1 MLYSQINQKEVRN
14 MAGDKP
20 EVSLEVAPIKE
31 QFNKLGEVQRSFTPE
46 QVKFITDTVAPGL
59 TQNEV
64 WLFLLKASLLRL
76 NPLTNEIFAYV
87 SKDKEGRRQ
96 LVVIAGRDGKRASA
110 QRSQRVAYLRT
121 EAIYIKKVKDE
132 KAGEITIKVD
142 PWDGDLWGAESTLKR
157 NDIDEPFTVR
167 VPLKEYN
174 RGNRVWSEKP
184 ETMIKKVA
192 ESQVL
197 SMAFPEMGGV
207 YDEAE
212 KWDEPAQDVTPVSQ
226 ADDAEE
232 ASPELLKTI
241 EAMGGE
247 TENIK
252 TKGEARA
259 KILELKTQKKGKK
272 A

>member
-1 MLYSQINQKEVRN
+1 MPYSQVNQKEVRN

-20 EVSLEVAPIKE
+20 EKVSLEVAPIKE

-110 QRSQRVAYLRT
+110 QRSQKVAYLRT
-121 EAIYIKKVKDE
+121 EAIYIKKVTDD
-132 KAGEITIKVD
+132 KAGEINIKVD
-142 PWDGDLWGAESTLKR
+142 PWDGTLWGAESTLKR
-157 NDIDEPFTVR
+157 NDVDEPFTVR
-167 VPLKEYN
+167 VPLKEYA
-174 RGNRVWSEKP
+174 RGNRVWNEKP

-212 KWDEPAQDVTPVSQ
+212 KWDNAEEGQVLEPK

-232 ASPELLKTI
+232 ATPELLKTI

-247 TENIK
+247 TKDIK

-259 KILELKTQKKGKK
+259 AIMELKATKKGKK
-272 A
+272 

>member
-1 MLYSQINQKEVRN
+1 
-14 MAGDKP
+14 MAGKG
-20 EVSLEVAPIKE
+20 EEKTVSAEIVPIKE
-31 QFNKLGEVQRSFTPE
+31 QFNRLGEVQRNFTPE

-87 SKDKEGRRQ
+87 SKDKEGHRQ

-110 QRSQRVAYLRT
+110 QRSQKVEYLRT
-121 EAIYIKKVKDE
+121 EAIYIKKVNDE

-142 PWDGDLWGAESTLKR
+142 PWDGELWGAEATLKR
-157 NDIDEPFTVR
+157 SDIAEPFSVR

-174 RGNRVWSEKP
+174 RGNRVWNEKP

-207 YDEAE
+207 YDESE
-212 KWDEPAQDVTPVSQ
+212 RWDEAETLKSPVIEGGEQ
-226 ADDAEE
+226 A
-232 ASPELLKTI
+232 ASPELIKTI
-241 EAMGGE
+241 EVLGGD
-247 TENIK
+247 
-252 TKGEARA
+252 TKKSYTKQEAVDE
-259 KILELKTQKKGKK
+259 ILRLKNTKKGGKKGK
-272 A
+272 